1 MTPPRLPPVTPPSV
15 RLRQRFPKS
24 RHLRRPADFA
34 KVYARRCV
42 ARQRFLTV
50 FAAPN
55 GLDRLRVGLS
65 VSKKHGSAV
74 VRNRL
79 KRRLR
84 EAFRQIVSEL
94 PPGIDLVLIPEQAH
108 EARLAD
114 FQDALR
120 RAVIKLSR
128 RLTTEAASDRPPSAP
143 PSGGA

>member
-1 MTPPRLPPVTPPSV
+1 MTTSRLQSGATQSGEPR
-15 RLRQRFPKS
+15 RRFPKS

-34 KVYARRCV
+34 RVYARRCV

-55 GLDRLRVGLS
+55 GLSHVRLGLS

-79 KRRLR
+79 KRLLR
-84 EAFRQIVSEL
+84 EAFRQIASEL
-94 PPGIDLVLIPEQAH
+94 PPGIDLILIPEQAA
-108 EARLAD
+108 EARLDD

-120 RAVIKLSR
+120 RGVNKLSR
-128 RLTTEAASDRPPSAP
+128 RLTAEAASDRKPPQPPSA
-143 PSGGA
+143 GG